1 MKDIE
6 KKLISAVQNTGNV
19 SPLLLDN
26 IKERVAAEPLEAE
39 KIKAAKVKRGVKFS
53 FNFIMSACATFV
65 VCMFC
70 FYAVL
75 IFFMPADAMPPNMD
89 GGDSD
94 AKNPSLSDYKQ
105 TAIDEPFDDYCER
118 NGLSLLKI
126 SGDCEFYLLTA
137 RGEPDVY
144 KSIYAIDNKKVTI
157 IQSTDQVFLSDI
169 EDAIHNSTLR
179 LYYDCRLAE
188 ELTLN
193 FAIYENDSQFLSL
206 AYHDDGRVVFVTID
220 YPVGVD
226 DGVGSGGKDIDDI
239 RSVLDDIRKNY
250 DH

>member
-1 MKDIE
+1 
-6 KKLISAVQNTGNV
+6 
-19 SPLLLDN
+19 
-26 IKERVAAEPLEAE
+26 
-39 KIKAAKVKRGVKFS
+39 
-53 FNFIMSACATFV
+53 
-65 VCMFC
+65 MFC
-70 FYAVL
+70 FYALL
-75 IFFMPADAMPPNMD
+75 IFFAPANAKPPNMD

-144 KSIYAIDNKKVTI
+144 KSVYAIDDKKVTI

-220 YPVGVD
+220 YPVGGD
-226 DGVGSGGKDIDDI
+226 DGVESGGKDVDDM

>member
-19 SPLLLDN
+19 SPLLLYN

-39 KIKAAKVKRGVKFS
+39 KIKASKVKRGVKFS

-70 FYAVL
+70 FYALL
-75 IFFMPADAMPPNMD
+75 IFFAPENAKPPNMD

-137 RGEPDVY
+137 RGEPNVY
-144 KSIYAIDNKKVTI
+144 KSVYAIDNKKVTI

-220 YPVGVD
+220 YPVGGD
-226 DGVGSGGKDIDDI
+226 DGVGSGGKDIDDM

>member
-75 IFFMPADAMPPNMD
+75 IFFMPADAMPPNTD
-89 GGDSD
+89 DDSST
-94 AKNPSLSDYKQ
+94 NTPSLSDYKQ
-105 TAIDEPFDDYCER
+105 TVIDEPFDD
-118 NGLSLLKI
+118 
-126 SGDCEFYLLTA
+126 
-137 RGEPDVY
+137 
-144 KSIYAIDNKKVTI
+144 
-157 IQSTDQVFLSDI
+157 
-169 EDAIHNSTLR
+169 
-179 LYYDCRLAE
+179 
-188 ELTLN
+188 
-193 FAIYENDSQFLSL
+193 
-206 AYHDDGRVVFVTID
+206 
-220 YPVGVD
+220 
-226 DGVGSGGKDIDDI
+226 
-239 RSVLDDIRKNY
+239 
-250 DH
+250 

>member
-75 IFFMPADAMPPNMD
+75 IFFMPADAMPPNTD
-89 GGDSD
+89 DDSST
-94 AKNPSLSDYKQ
+94 NTPSLSDYKQ
-105 TAIDEPFDDYCER
+105 TVIDEPFDDYCER

-144 KSIYAIDNKKVTI
+144 KSVYAIDDKKVTI

-169 EDAIHNSTLR
+169 DDAIHNSTLR

-188 ELTLN
+188 ELALN

-220 YPVGVD
+220 YTVGGD
-226 DGVGSGGKDIDDI
+226 YDMGSGGKDIDDM

-250 DH
+250 GH

>member
-53 FNFIMSACATFV
+53 FSFIMSACATFV

-75 IFFMPADAMPPNMD
+75 IFFMPTDAMPPNTD

-105 TAIDEPFDDYCER
+105 TVIDEPFDDYCER

-144 KSIYAIDNKKVTI
+144 KSVYAIDDKKVMI

-169 EDAIHNSTLR
+169 DDAIRNSTLR

-188 ELTLN
+188 ELALN
-193 FAIYENDSQFLSL
+193 FAIYENNSQFLSL

-220 YPVGVD
+220 YPVGGD
-226 DGVGSGGKDIDDI
+226 DGVESGGKDIDDM

>member
-26 IKERVAAEPLEAE
+26 IKERVAVEPLEAE
-39 KIKAAKVKRGVKFS
+39 KIKAAKVNRGVKFS

-70 FYAVL
+70 FYALL
-75 IFFMPADAMPPNMD
+75 IFFAPENAKPPNMD

-144 KSIYAIDNKKVTI
+144 KSVYAIDNKKVTI

-179 LYYDCRLAE
+179 LYYDCRFAE

-206 AYHDDGRVVFVTID
+206 AYHDDGRVIFVTID
-220 YPVGVD
+220 YPVGGD
-226 DGVGSGGKDIDDI
+226 DDLGSGGKDIDDM